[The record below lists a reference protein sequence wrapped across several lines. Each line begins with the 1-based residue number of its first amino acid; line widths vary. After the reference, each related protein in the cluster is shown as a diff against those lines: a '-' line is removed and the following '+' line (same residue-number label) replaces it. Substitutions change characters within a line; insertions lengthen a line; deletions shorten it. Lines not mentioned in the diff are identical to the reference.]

1 MASLDLIDQD
11 IHHLWEER
19 GLNAISGNSIKS
31 LFHSFVSIHQDKEE
45 AFNGFIQC
53 YYYLLSNDVTT
64 KGVHT
69 LLTCMIDILERCG
82 SLFAEQL

>member
-45 AFNGFIQC
+45 AFMDLFSAITISLVTMSLLRGFI
-53 YYYLLSNDVTT
+53 
-64 KGVHT
+64 
-69 LLTCMIDILERCG
+69 
-82 SLFAEQL
+82 LFLPV